1 MRPIVIFSFFFL
13 FVSLSVKANHGCRL
27 SNGSIHSPQTG
38 AALLGASLNPPSL
51 GLLIPYYNS
60 PRVNT
65 AFGSCPTYAGNI
77 MTTGRKCTTS
87 ALNVLGLGLVAQNEG
102 DEVTFNLIECDL
114 DSFGW
119 ILGLVCGSVTFLYIK
134 KDDN

>member
-1 MRPIVIFSFFFL
+1 MRAIVIFSFYFL
-13 FVSLSVKANHGCRL
+13 FVSLSVKADNGCRL

-38 AALLGASLNPPSL
+38 AALLGASLIPPRV

-77 MTTGRKCTTS
+77 ITTGRKCTTS
-87 ALNVLGLGLVAQNEG
+87 ALDILGLGLVAQNEG

-114 DSFGW
+114 D
-119 ILGLVCGSVTFLYIK
+119 TFDWVFSL
-134 KDDN
+134 